1 MLKFN
6 INTASLINKS
16 ILRTFFI
23 ALTIVQIGSFTTVST
38 VRSRIDLASQ
48 TMRNIRVALDSI
60 HAMIVVR

>member
-23 ALTIVQIGSFTTVST
+23 TFTSVKIGSFTTVST

>member
-1 MLKFN
+1 MFKLN

-16 ILRTFFI
+16 ILRTLFI
-23 ALTIVQIGSFTTVST
+23 AFTIVQIGSFTTVST
-38 VRSRIDLASQ
+38 VGSRIDLASQ